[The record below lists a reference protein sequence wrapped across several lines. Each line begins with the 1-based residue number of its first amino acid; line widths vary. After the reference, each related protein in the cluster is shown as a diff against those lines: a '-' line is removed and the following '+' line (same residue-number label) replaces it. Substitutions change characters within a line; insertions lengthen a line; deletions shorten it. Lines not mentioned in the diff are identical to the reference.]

1 MFVCFLNFKNIRKKL
16 KLEEEVELMDIKA
29 EVLYGQLIEML
40 GGDVDHEEINYII
53 KLVFNLF
60 EN

>member
-1 MFVCFLNFKNIRKKL
+1 M

-40 GGDVDHEEINYII
+40 GGDIDHEEVNYII
-53 KLVFNLF
+53 KLVIICLSINTYKTFF
-60 EN
+60 FIKYF